1 VASDNQAAPD
11 GTDIPQVWDPEDIR
25 YRVLL
30 ALPDA
35 RTIPVFTLGV
45 EAERPAL
52 DTKVV
57 SSPGALSRL
66 VGGNLSRAIQSRY
79 GEHRLIGVRR
89 RVDKRTAVY
98 SHWLAF
104 PEIAQ
109 AEAFVRDHP
118 RFGLNGIEEKATAEL
133 TGTRE
138 LLQRQLSEGRFEL
151 SRYEPPVRV
160 SRASEYVQKAEAL
173 DRLKW
178 GLGAL
183 SRLKVSLLERPDGVS
198 VD

>member
-11 GTDIPQVWDPEDIR
+11 STDIPQVWDPEDIR

-35 RTIPVFTLGV
+35 RTIPVFALGV

-151 SRYEPPVRV
+151 SRYETPVRV
-160 SRASEYVQKAEAL
+160 SRAKEYVQKAEAL
-173 DRLKW
+173 ERLAS

-183 SRLKVSLLERPDGVS
+183 SRLKVSLLEMPDGVS
-198 VD
+198 VG

>member
-11 GTDIPQVWDPEDIR
+11 STDIPQVWDPEDIR

-35 RTIPVFTLGV
+35 RTIPVFALGV

-57 SSPGALSRL
+57 SSPEALSRL
-66 VGGNLSRAIQSRY
+66 VGGNLFRALQGRY
-79 GEHRLIGVRR
+79 GEHRLVDVRR

-98 SHWLAF
+98 SHWLTF

-109 AEAFVRDHP
+109 AEGFVRDHP
-118 RFGLNGIEEKATAEL
+118 RFGVNGIEVKAKTEL
-133 TGTRE
+133 TSARE
-138 LLQRQLSEGRFEL
+138 VLDRQVSEGRFDL

-160 SRASEYVQKAEAL
+160 SRAKEYVQKAEAL
-173 DRLKW
+173 ERLAS

-183 SRLKVSLLERPDGVS
+183 SRLKASLLERPDGVP
-198 VD
+198 VG

>member
-1 VASDNQAAPD
+1 MVSDNQAAPG
-11 GTDIPQVWDPEDIR
+11 GTDIPEAWTPEDIR

-35 RTIPVFTLGV
+35 RTIPVFALGV

-57 SSPGALSRL
+57 SSQEALSRL
-66 VGGNLSRAIQSRY
+66 VGGNLSRALQGRY
-79 GEHRLIGVRR
+79 GGHRLVDVRT

-104 PEIAQ
+104 PEVAQ
-109 AEAFVRDHP
+109 AEGFVRDHP
-118 RFGLNGIEEKATAEL
+118 RFGLNGIEGKATAEL
-133 TGTRE
+133 TGARE
-138 LLQRQLSEGRFEL
+138 LLQRQLSEGRFDL
-151 SRYEPPVRV
+151 SRYEPPIRV
-160 SRASEYVQKAEAL
+160 SRAKEYVQRAEAL
-173 DRLKW
+173 ERLAS

-183 SRLKVSLLERPDGVS
+183 SRLKASLLEMPDGVS
-198 VD
+198 VG

>member
-1 VASDNQAAPD
+1 MASDNQAAPG
-11 GTDIPQVWDPEDIR
+11 GTNIPQAWTPEDIH

-35 RTIPVFTLGV
+35 RTIPVFALGV
-45 EAERPAL
+45 EAERSAL
-52 DTKVV
+52 HTRVV
-57 SSPGALSRL
+57 SSGEALSRL
-66 VGGNLSRAIQSRY
+66 VGGNLSRALQGRY
-79 GEHRLIGVRR
+79 GEHRLVDVRR
-89 RVDKRTAVY
+89 RVDRRTAVY
-98 SHWLAF
+98 SQWLAF

-109 AEAFVRDHP
+109 AEAFDRDHP

-133 TGTRE
+133 TGARE
-138 LLQRQLSEGRFEL
+138 LLQRQLSEGRFDL
-151 SRYEPPVRV
+151 SRYEPLVRH
-160 SRASEYVQKAEAL
+160 SRAKEYVQKAEAL

-198 VD
+198 VG

>member
-1 VASDNQAAPD
+1 VASDNQKAP
-11 GTDIPQVWDPEDIR
+11 GSTDIPQAWKPEDIR

-35 RTIPVFTLGV
+35 RTIPVFALGV

-57 SSPGALSRL
+57 SSPEALSRL
-66 VGGNLSRAIQSRY
+66 VGGNLSRALQNRY
-79 GEHRLIGVRR
+79 GEHRLVDVRR
-89 RVDKRTAVY
+89 RVDRRTAVY
-98 SHWLAF
+98 SQWLAF

-109 AEAFVRDHP
+109 AEAFDRDHP

-133 TGTRE
+133 TGARE
-138 LLQRQLSEGRFEL
+138 LLQRQLGEGRFEL
-151 SRYEPPVRV
+151 SRYEPLVRH
-160 SRASEYVQKAEAL
+160 SRAKEYVQKAEAL

-198 VD
+198 VG

>member
-1 VASDNQAAPD
+1 VASDNQAASG
-11 GTDIPQVWDPEDIR
+11 GTNIPQVWDPEEIG

-35 RTIPVFTLGV
+35 RTIPVLPLGV

-52 DTKVV
+52 DTRVIP
-57 SSPGALSRL
+57 SGETLSCL
-66 VGGNLSRAIQSRY
+66 VGGNLSRSLQSRY

-109 AEAFVRDHP
+109 AEGFVRDHP
-118 RFGLNGIEEKATAEL
+118 RFGLHGIEERAKTEL
-133 TGTRE
+133 TSARE

-151 SRYEPPVRV
+151 SRYEPLVRH
-160 SRASEYVQKAEAL
+160 SRAKEYVQRAEEVGEL
-173 DRLKW
+173 EW

-183 SRLKVSLLERPDGVS
+183 SRLKVSLLEMPDGVP
-198 VD
+198 VG

>member
-1 VASDNQAAPD
+1 MASHNQAAPG
-11 GTDIPQVWDPEDIR
+11 GTNIPQAWTPEDIH

-35 RTIPVFTLGV
+35 RTIPVFALGV

-52 DTKVV
+52 DTRVIP
-57 SSPGALSRL
+57 SGEALSRL
-66 VGGNLSRAIQSRY
+66 VGGNLSRALRGRY
-79 GEHRLIGVRR
+79 GEHRLVDVRR
-89 RVDKRTAVY
+89 RVNRRTAVY
-98 SHWLAF
+98 SQWLAF

-118 RFGLNGIEEKATAEL
+118 RFGLNGIEGRATAEL
-133 TGTRE
+133 TGARE
-138 LLQRQLSEGRFEL
+138 LLQRQLSERRFEL
-151 SRYEPPVRV
+151 SRYEPLVRH

-198 VD
+198 VG